1 MAQRPFSLSTLAHAI
16 KPYNW
21 PKYAQSLLP
30 LGSFSACR
38 LCGSGDAQD
47 GICVACTADLPWFL
61 PSGSHLRKPHA
72 LDYLQV
78 AMRYEFPI
86 NQLIAAAKY
95 HGDLGAARILGRLL
109 ASRLSDWECP
119 EVIVPIPMPWPRY
132 LLRGYNHT
140 LIIANAIAANC
151 ASPVANN
158 LLRRHGWQRPQRDLS
173 RRERLKNLRD
183 AFVVKQSLNGRHVV
197 LVDDVITTGVTLR
210 AAARVLRL
218 AGAAR
223 IGAWVIA
230 AA

>member
-1 MAQRPFSLSTLAHAI
+1 MAQRLFGRSTLAHAI
-16 KPYNW
+16 KAYNW

-30 LGSFSACR
+30 LGGFSACR

-47 GICVACTADLPWFL
+47 GICAACTADLPWFL
-61 PSGSHLRKPHA
+61 PSGNLVRKPHA
-72 LDYLQV
+72 LDYFLV

-109 ASRLSDWECP
+109 ASQLSDCECP

-140 LIIANAIAANC
+140 LIIANAVAAHC
-151 ASPVANN
+151 SSPVAYN
-158 LLRRHGWQRPQRDLS
+158 LLRRQGWQRPQRDLS
-173 RRERLKNLRD
+173 RRERLINLRD

-197 LVDDVITTGVTLR
+197 LVDDVVTTGVTLR